1 MSNLPFVLKGFL
13 SARQL
18 SPNTPIKIIREELE
32 PTEFKQYFASWETT
46 VPFGMTQTY
55 HAGQGI
61 ATRGTFCSSRKYPYL
76 PHKRGFYFIFIL
88 IVVTWFFFANI

>member
-1 MSNLPFVLKGFL
+1 MSDLPFVLKGFL

-32 PTEFKQYFASWETT
+32 PTEFKQYFASWETA

-61 ATRGTFCSSRKYPYL
+61 ATRGTFCGSRKCPYL
-76 PHKRGFYFIFIL
+76 PHKRGFYFIFIF
-88 IVVTWFFFANI
+88 IVVT